1 MVADYLALCKNPARN
16 FQAWFDAADAPAPP
30 SYIKLYDLEACCP
43 AKPKQQETG
52 GFYDD
57 FLGSTERLRARKMHE
72 LQEGMDPI
80 KGRRPLD
87 DDLPDRPPARAPEFD
102 FLQPVRRERGLEF
115 IDAARAPMGR
125 SFAAALVAGFLALC
139 KNPAKDWRA
148 WHADAASPAP
158 PDFYDFH
165 LWPPAADAAPPAPR
179 VSVDAAAATRARR
192 SVLQKFRHAARVV
205 FRRLRRATRKTFP
218 RRRAPQRP
226 HPR

>member
-1 MVADYLALCKNPARN
+1 MVADYLVLCENPARN
-16 FQAWFDAADAPAPP
+16 FQAWFDAADA
-30 SYIKLYDLEACCP
+30 
-43 AKPKQQETG
+43 G

-57 FLGSTERLRARKMHE
+57 FLGSTDRLRARQMHE
-72 LQEGMDPI
+72 LQEGMDQI
-80 KGRRPLD
+80 KGRRPVD
-87 DDLPDRPPARAPEFD
+87 DDLLDRPPARATEFD
-102 FLQPVRRERGLEF
+102 FLQSVRRQRGLEF
-115 IDAARAPMGR
+115 IEADAADAARAPMGR

-148 WHADAASPAP
+148 WHAAAAPPAP

-179 VSVDAAAATRARR
+179 VSVDAAAATHVRR
-192 SVLQKFRHAARVV
+192 SVLQRFRHAARIV

-218 RRRAPQRP
+218 HRRAPHRP